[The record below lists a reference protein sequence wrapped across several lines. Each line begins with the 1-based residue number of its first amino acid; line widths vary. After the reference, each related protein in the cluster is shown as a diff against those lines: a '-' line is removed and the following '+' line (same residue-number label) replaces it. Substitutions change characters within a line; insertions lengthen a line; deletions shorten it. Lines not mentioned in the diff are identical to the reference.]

1 MNTKG
6 LAKLYDRLTPRERLP
21 LIMGASGR
29 GDDLD
34 RQRLVASAP
43 RVSYRVP
50 DYFGLA
56 QAVREVSEM
65 HFMELL
71 TLTANYFESLGL
83 ANAEGGEEGEES
95 FDTAMLLGYLLKVQ
109 LAGWRQ
115 FCGELD
121 LDPELCWSCLPGYD
135 TVRRAEKMAERV
147 AFTPEAVAEYLR
159 RLTSGT
165 RRVVTADDVASGLRD
180 CLRARAEWWG

>member
-1 MNTKG
+1 MNTRALEKMC
-6 LAKLYDRLTPRERLP
+6 DRLTPRERLP

-71 TLTANYFESLGL
+71 SLAASSFESLSL
-83 ANAEGGEEGEES
+83 A
-95 FDTAMLLGYLLKVQ
+95 
-109 LAGWRQ
+109 
-115 FCGELD
+115 
-121 LDPELCWSCLPGYD
+121 
-135 TVRRAEKMAERV
+135 
-147 AFTPEAVAEYLR
+147 
-159 RLTSGT
+159 
-165 RRVVTADDVASGLRD
+165 DV
-180 CLRARAEWWG
+180 